1 MWEVDFLS
9 FLSKQA
15 IAELE
20 NAYQII
26 KDFLQSHP
34 KELSL
39 EKLQKI
45 IEFLEGK
52 RKLSLEEVLSI
63 QEDFSR
69 LKEIQKKMTFSLHDS
84 SNTPYPYTQKLLLL
98 ARSKAKY
105 VEDQPLTATEVAA
118 LSNTT
123 LPNIILLANKGL
135 LKGKKQ
141 GKEWHFPKKIVKE
154 YLEKLGKLK
163 RS

>member
-1 MWEVDFLS
+1 MWEVEFLS
-9 FLSKQA
+9 FLSEQS

-20 NAYQII
+20 NAYQTIR
-26 KDFLQSHP
+26 DFLQSHS
-34 KELSL
+34 KQASL

-52 RKLSLEEVLSI
+52 RNLALQEVLSI
-63 QEDFSR
+63 QEDLSR

-84 SNTPYPYTQKLLLL
+84 SNSPYPYTQKLLLL

-105 VEDQPLTATEVAA
+105 VENQPLTATEVAA

-135 LKGKKQ
+135 LKGKKK
-141 GKEWHFPKKIVKE
+141 GKEWHFPKESVKE
-154 YLEKLGKLK
+154 YLEKVGKAK
-163 RS
+163 V

>member
-1 MWEVDFLS
+1 MWEVEFLS
-9 FLSKQA
+9 FLSEQS

-20 NAYQII
+20 NAYQTIR
-26 KDFLQSHP
+26 DFLQSHS
-34 KELSL
+34 KQVSL

-52 RKLSLEEVLSI
+52 RNLSLQEVLSI
-63 QEDFSR
+63 QEDLSR

-84 SNTPYPYTQKLLLL
+84 SNSPYPHTQKLLLL

-105 VEDQPLTATEVAA
+105 VENQPLTATEVAA

-135 LKGKKQ
+135 LKGKKK
-141 GKEWHFPKKIVKE
+141 GKEWHFSKESVKE
-154 YLEKLGKLK
+154 YLEKVGKAK
-163 RS
+163 V